1 MTKPHADLRQHYG
14 ASLEEVHTG
23 ILELGSLV
31 LANVRR
37 ACEAL
42 LGNDLAAA
50 RLVVAGDDEIDTRY
64 ARLEYRVFEVMATQQ
79 PVAGDLRFLVS
90 ATRILYELERSGDLA
105 VNIAKGLVRR
115 DGYTMPPG
123 IHALVARLARA
134 SSELF
139 DRGLE
144 AFQASDADAAVV
156 IDRAD
161 DEVDSVVGEVYAAIA
176 RNSEEMGFD
185 LAIELSRVGRYLER
199 IADHAVNIAE
209 HVAFVVTG
217 EFPDE
222 SAVAT
227 GDEA

>member
-1 MTKPHADLRQHYG
+1 MTKPHADLRHHYG

-23 ILELGSLV
+23 ILELGALV
-31 LANVRR
+31 LANARR

-42 LGNDLAAA
+42 LENRLDLAG
-50 RLVVAGDDEIDTRY
+50 LVVAGDDEIDARY
-64 ARLEYRVFEVMATQQ
+64 AQLEYRVFEIMATQQ

-105 VNIAKGLVRR
+105 VNIAKGLIRR

-123 IHALVARLARA
+123 TRGLVARLSRA
-134 SSELF
+134 SCGLF
-139 DRGLE
+139 GRGLE
-144 AFQASDADAAVV
+144 AFQASDPDAAVA

-161 DEVDSVVGEVYAAIA
+161 DEVDTVVGELYAAIA

-199 IADHAVNIAE
+199 IADHAVNVAE

-217 EFPDE
+217 EFPDGE
-222 SAVAT
+222 TVAS
-227 GDEA
+227 GDEG